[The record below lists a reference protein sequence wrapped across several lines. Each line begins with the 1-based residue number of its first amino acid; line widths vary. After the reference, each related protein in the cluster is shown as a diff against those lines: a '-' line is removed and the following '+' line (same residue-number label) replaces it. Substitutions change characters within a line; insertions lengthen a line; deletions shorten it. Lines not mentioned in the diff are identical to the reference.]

1 VTGTVDIIEIS
12 AVVAAVG
19 VLAGVVYYILDMR
32 HNMKIREM
40 ETCRLTM
47 SDFISEQ
54 AIKRHATM
62 MNMEWKDL
70 NDFIE
75 KYGHPNPEGLSIWT
89 SWFFAWEM
97 MGILLKNKIVRAEEM
112 YDLGGYTAIL
122 AWEKFKDVIQ
132 GFRSFRGSR
141 WTPPDL
147 LSNAEFFTQEMLKVK
162 TQREASFKDKPKTTL
177 NTSTRK

>member
-1 VTGTVDIIEIS
+1 MVDIVEIS
-12 AVVAAVG
+12 AMVAAAG
-19 VLAGVVYYILDMR
+19 VIVGVVYYILDMR
-32 HNMKIREM
+32 HNMKAREM
-40 ETCRLTM
+40 ETCRLVV
-47 SDFISEQ
+47 SDYISEQ

-62 MNMEWKDL
+62 MNMEWKD
-70 NDFIE
+70 NKDFIE
-75 KYGHPNPEGLSIWT
+75 RYGNSNPEMFAIWA

-112 YDLGGYTAIL
+112 YDLGGYTAML

-147 LSNAEFFTQEMLKVK
+147 LSNAEFFSQEMLKVK
-162 TQREASFKDKPKTTL
+162 TQREAGFKDKPKTTL